1 MHALFLTLLAL
12 FGGVQAQQHL
22 SFTTPGTAHVRV
34 ESTNGSIAVTTGG
47 SSIQVT
53 VIKKAQTQSALASLS
68 VSSKHDGN
76 SVSLVALYP
85 QNCSNC
91 GGEISFELTVP
102 AGTVLDLETTNG
114 SIKADGIGADAKLE
128 TTNGSVN
135 ATYASASGVRSIVLR
150 STNGS
155 LNLALPTGARLG
167 QVKMDTSVGRI
178 SSDWPLTIDRSNFVG
193 AGVDQQLSSGGIN
206 VNLNTTNGSINLQKA

>member
-12 FGGVQAQQHL
+12 FGGVQSQQHL
-22 SFTTPGTAHVRV
+22 SFTTPSTPHVRV

-53 VIKKAQTQSALASLS
+53 VIKKAQTQGALASLS
-68 VSSKHDGN
+68 VSAKHDGN
-76 SVSLVALYP
+76 NVSLVAVYP

-91 GGEISFELTVP
+91 GGEISFALTVP

-114 SIKADGIGADAKLE
+114 SVKADGIGSDAKLD
-128 TTNGSVN
+128 TTNGSVE
-135 ATYASASGVRSIVLR
+135 ATYASSNGVHDVALS

-155 LNLALPTGARLG
+155 IALSLPSSARLG
-167 QVKMDTSVGRI
+167 RVKMDTSVGRI

-193 AGVDQQLSSGGIN
+193 AGVDQTVSSGGIN
-206 VNLNTTNGSINLQKA
+206 LNLNTTNGSIGLRKT